1 MALVMKIAKIFFVV
15 AGLKLEVGKIP
26 ISNGEIINKDDAF
39 AQIQA
44 KITNTRDGDFDKCL
58 SKEEHIGFEIKDG
71 DAVFTCNAKAKTN
84 SELGGGNKR
93 RKKSRKSKKTKKKKQ
108 TKRRKTMNKKR

>member
-1 MALVMKIAKIFFVV
+1 MPAFVKMAKIFFIV
-15 AGLKLEVGKIP
+15 AGLKLEVGEIP
-26 ISNGEIINKDDAF
+26 ISNGKIINKDDAF

-58 SKEEHIGFEIKDG
+58 FKKHIGFEIKDG
-71 DAVFTCNAKAKTN
+71 DAVFTCNAKAN

-93 RKKSRKSKKTKKKKQ
+93 RKKSKKTKKKKQ
-108 TKRRKTMNKKR
+108 TKKRKTMKKK

>member
-1 MALVMKIAKIFFVV
+1 MPAFVKMAKIFFIV
-15 AGLKLEVGKIP
+15 AGLKLEVGEIP

-44 KITNTRDGDFDKCL
+44 KITNTRDGEFNSCL
-58 SKEEHIGFEIKDG
+58 SKDHIGFEIKDG
-71 DAVFTCNAKAKTN
+71 DAVFTCNAKTN

-93 RKKSRKSKKTKKKKQ
+93 RKKTKKKKQ
-108 TKRRKTMNKKR
+108 TKKRKTMKKK

>member
-15 AGLKLEVGKIP
+15 AGLKLEVGEIP
-26 ISNGEIINKDDAF
+26 ISNGEIINKNDAF

-44 KITNTRDGDFDKCL
+44 KITNTRYGYFDKCL
-58 SKEEHIGFEIKDG
+58 SKEEHIRFEIKDG
-71 DAVFTCNAKAKTN
+71 DAVFTCNAKTN

-93 RKKSRKSKKTKKKKQ
+93 RKKSKKTKKKKQ
-108 TKRRKTMNKKR
+108 TKRRKTMNKKRV

>member
-15 AGLKLEVGKIP
+15 AGLKLEVGEIP

-44 KITNTRDGDFDKCL
+44 KITNTRDGEFNSCL
-58 SKEEHIGFEIKDG
+58 SKDHIGFEIKDG
-71 DAVFTCNAKAKTN
+71 DAVFTCNAKTN

-93 RKKSRKSKKTKKKKQ
+93 RKKSKKTKKKKQ
-108 TKRRKTMNKKR
+108 TKKRKTMKKK